1 MSSLTGILV
10 PIGTTY
16 LLFWGIVAIMRVAK
30 ESSIKARMV
39 ELGHL
44 EPEKQWILQKSANTP
59 DAYSNLKFGIL
70 LISVGSGL
78 IAVRNLDLEYDSP
91 TILGLLALLAGAG
104 FLVYFLIMKYLY
116 KKAD

>member
-16 LLFWGIVAIMRVAK
+16 LLFWGIVAIMKVAK

-44 EPEKQWILQKSANTP
+44 EPEKQWILQKSGSALDT
-59 DAYSNLKFGIL
+59 YSNLKFGIL
-70 LISVGSGL
+70 LVCVGIGL
-78 IAVRNLDLEYDSP
+78 MIVNDLDLEHNAL
-91 TILGLLALLAGAG
+91 IIFGLLAIVAGLG
-104 FLVYFLIMKYLY
+104 FLLYFAMMKYLY
-116 KKAD
+116 RKAD